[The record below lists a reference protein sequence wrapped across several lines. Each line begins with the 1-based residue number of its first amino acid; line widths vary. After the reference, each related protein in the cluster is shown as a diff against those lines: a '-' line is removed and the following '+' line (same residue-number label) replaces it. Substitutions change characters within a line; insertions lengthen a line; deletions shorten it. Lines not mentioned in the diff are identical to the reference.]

1 MAVTRAC
8 TVCAHEQRPAID
20 AALVRGQPMS
30 ALAAHYSVSP
40 DALSRHNAGH
50 VPEHVA
56 NTRGGGGRPGHYRI
70 GAALFGSGEG
80 DGAAVINS

>member
-1 MAVTRAC
+1 VAVTRVC

-20 AALVRGQPMS
+20 AALIRGQPMS

-56 NTRGGGGRPGHYRI
+56 KARATEEVGQAITGSARLFLAPVRGTER
-70 GAALFGSGEG
+70 L
-80 DGAAVINS
+80 